1 MKKYYFLII
10 VALILGLV
18 LTGCSLLSNI
28 SQVPATEQ
36 SGMINLT
43 KGTSGIITLYAGQD
57 LPVGTVTV
65 SNDGIN
71 LFVEYITTGG
81 WVMTETH
88 LAVAPVQRV
97 LGEIPDPIPDP
108 SPEDIPQTKKGN
120 PIPGQFPYKHE
131 DLGYITSDPYIIPLS
146 EIDIGV
152 GADDILYIA
161 AHAKVIRPIEDCW
174 ETVWQIGDVEVND
187 CAGNLTNY
195 ANEFNWK
202 KLDLSG
208 GYTLPVGDCEQGPG
222 LDADKP
228 LFTTPFIAGTTPTDE
243 FPYNSNFSKSY
254 ATDFDVQWN
263 GSLPFGGLLTISW
276 SPGSSASE
284 KKVVSND
291 GIASTT
297 FTAQGASKPG
307 EGWFMDKYPLVENS
321 VNVDPLSDGLHT
333 INFQHTKGDGTFWDW
348 IRLEKPCVQEE
359 SAWAGTGVGEIPF
372 SGKNWATYFTYTVQ
386 LPQDGMVLW
395 LDAGKGITASGVS
408 KWEDQSGN
416 GNDATQA
423 NPSYQPI
430 YVENALNFRPVVRFI
445 GGEKYLRHSPIL
457 TSDYTAFYVL
467 KLTESEKNLLYYYHA
482 GNVNAGDLGFFA
494 ENENKAEGWGSVG
507 LPDVRTSIVH
517 PTLDDWRIHTHQPE
531 ALHKDGVEISYARN
545 QNVYAAGLTDI
556 GSRSDHATLYFVG
569 DIAEILV
576 YDRILSDSER
586 EFVETYLNAKYNIY

>member
-1 MKKYYFLII
+1 MKKLVYLI
-10 VALILGLV
+10 VLALILGLV

-28 SQVPATEQ
+28 SQVPTTEQ
-36 SGMINLT
+36 SGIINLT
-43 KGTSGIITLYAGQD
+43 KGASGEITLYAGQD
-57 LPVGTVTV
+57 IPVGTVNV
-65 SNDGIN
+65 SNDGTN
-71 LFVEYITTGG
+71 LYVTYNTIDG

-88 LAVAPVQRV
+88 LAVADS
-97 LGEIPDPIPDP
+97 LD
-108 SPEDIPQTKKGN
+108 DIPQTKKGN

-131 DLGYITSDPYIIPLS
+131 DLGYTASDPYIIPLS
-146 EIDIGV
+146 EIDVGV
-152 GADDILYIA
+152 GAEDILYIA
-161 AHAKVIRPIEDCW
+161 AHAKVIRPIEGCY
-174 ETVWQIGDVEVND
+174 ETVWQIGDVEEDKTVIPYD
-187 CAGNLTNY
+187 
-195 ANEFNWK
+195 EFN
-202 KLDLSG
+202 
-208 GYTLPVGDCEQGPG
+208 YPEQVTGTQ
-222 LDADKP
+222 DFYVD
-228 LFTTPFIAGTTPTDE
+228 TTPTTN
-243 FPYNSNFSKSY
+243 FPYFSDPPDY
-254 ATDFDVQWN
+254 APIINIHFN
-263 GSLPFGGLLTISW
+263 AEMLLGGRFLFSW
-276 SPGSSASE
+276 SPGNSGTE
-284 KKVVSND
+284 TIEVSLD
-291 GIASTT
+291 GTKLGEVTRS
-297 FTAQGASKPG
+297 GA
-307 EGWFMDKYPLVENS
+307 NS
-321 VNVDPLSDGLHT
+321 PSDLWWKNQERFIDSFDVPATEAGDHVLT
-333 INFQHTKGDGTFWDW
+333 INVTAGNGLVWDW
-348 IRLEKPCVQEE
+348 IRFEKPCVQEE
-359 SAWAGTGVGEIPF
+359 STWAGFAVGEMPF
-372 SGKNWATYFTYTVQ
+372 DGKNWATYFTYTVQ

-576 YDRILSDSER
+576 YNRILSDSER